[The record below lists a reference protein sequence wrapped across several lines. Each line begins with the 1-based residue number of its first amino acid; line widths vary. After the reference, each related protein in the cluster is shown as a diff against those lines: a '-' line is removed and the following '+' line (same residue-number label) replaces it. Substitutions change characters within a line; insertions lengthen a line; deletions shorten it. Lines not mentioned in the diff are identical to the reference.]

1 MKGKHR
7 HRPRIP
13 GKQNP
18 AELFLGN
25 PLSSRQPRPRRVRN
39 PPHWPLD
46 QQTDRKKLFVLAPKG
61 PGSAQLSLQR
71 LPPRQP
77 AMELVGPAIGA
88 AVGIGL
94 SLVVVP
100 AALYALG
107 FTTAGIAAGSVA
119 ARMMSLAATA
129 NGGRVAAGSLVAI
142 GQSLGAAGLPTSVK
156 AILSALGAVIG
167 AIAQ

>member
-1 MKGKHR
+1 M
-7 HRPRIP
+7 
-13 GKQNP
+13 
-18 AELFLGN
+18 FLL
-25 PLSSRQPRPRRVRN
+25 PKDQAQPSSRSS
-39 PPHWPLD
+39 
-46 QQTDRKKLFVLAPKG
+46 G
-61 PGSAQLSLQR
+61 C
-71 LPPRQP
+71 PPRQP

-94 SLVVVP
+94 SVVVVP

>member
-46 QQTDRKKLFVLAPKG
+46 QQTDRTRLSPALAPAAAPPPARHG
-61 PGSAQLSLQR
+61 TCWPCHRGSRRDRGSRTPHVCEGYPVRPGSCHR
-71 LPPRQP
+71 GYCTVIPRMP
-77 AMELVGPAIGA
+77 TGTLTPTR
-88 AVGIGL
+88 
-94 SLVVVP
+94 P
-100 AALYALG
+100 H
-107 FTTAGIAAGSVA
+107 
-119 ARMMSLAATA
+119 AATPCIPPIPLY
-129 NGGRVAAGSLVAI
+129 RLY
-142 GQSLGAAGLPTSVK
+142 LTPK
-156 AILSALGAVIG
+156 
-167 AIAQ
+167 